1 MTTILGID
9 VGGTG
14 IKGAPVDTKTGKL
27 LADRFRIATPQPPKM
42 QPIGEAVKQ
51 IVQHFDWKGQVGIGF
66 PAPLKDNVVRTAAHV
81 SPKFI
86 GVNIAEFFKQETG
99 LTCTVLNDAD
109 AAGLAEMTLG
119 AGKGHNGTVILVD
132 LGTGIGTAFFYRG
145 KLVPNLQLGHIE
157 IKGKDA
163 ATRCSGAAKD
173 TFKLS
178 WKKYARRVDRYLK
191 AVRLL
196 CWPELYIIGGGI
208 SKYHDKFLPLLTVDV
223 PVVPAQ
229 FLNNAGIVGAALAV
243 ETQI

>member
-1 MTTILGID
+1 MTVLGID

-27 LADRFRIATPQPPKM
+27 LAERFRIPTPQPAKT

-51 IVQHFDWKGQVGIGF
+51 IVQHFDWKGPVGLGF
-66 PAPLKDNVVRTAAHV
+66 PAPLEGNVVRTAAHV
-81 SPKFI
+81 SSKFI
-86 GVNIAEFFKQETG
+86 GVDIADFFKKETG
-99 LTCTVLNDAD
+99 LPCTVLNDAD

-119 AGKGHNGTVILVD
+119 AGKGHTGRVILID
-132 LGTGIGTAFFYRG
+132 LGTGIGTAVFYRG
-145 KLVPNLQLGHIE
+145 KLIPNLQLGHIE

-163 ATRCSGAAKD
+163 AAWVSGAARA
-173 TFKLS
+173 TYNLS

-191 AVRLL
+191 ALEQL
-196 CWPELYIIGGGI
+196 TWPELYIIGGGI
-208 SKYHDKFLPLLTVDV
+208 SKYHEKFLPLLTVKV
-223 PVVPAQ
+223 PVVPAA